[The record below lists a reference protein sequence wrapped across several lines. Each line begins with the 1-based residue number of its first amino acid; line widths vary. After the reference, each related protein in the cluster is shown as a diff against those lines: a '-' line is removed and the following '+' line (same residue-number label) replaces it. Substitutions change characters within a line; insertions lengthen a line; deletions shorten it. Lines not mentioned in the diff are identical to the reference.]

1 MFGIVIVMI
10 VLRYIMYVTGPGL
23 ATIVG
28 TLTLLK
34 IKAIFVTLIVL
45 AIAAVFSRFLGMGC
59 GAGGDLMG
67 LGCTGTLLTPTA
79 HAGSAPTYGQYD
91 QYGGTGGSGYST
103 YYNHRSA
110 KSVQGSVALS
120 LSTIIILFAVKNY
133 EEYSFNLILG
143 ISTLAFITVTLIAH
157 HCLSTPQAEG
167 TG

>member
-1 MFGIVIVMI
+1 
-10 VLRYIMYVTGPGL
+10 MYVTGPGL

-67 LGCTGTLLTPTA
+67 LGCAGTLLTPTA

-91 QYGGTGGSGYST
+91 QYGGSGGSGYST

-120 LSTIIILFAVKNY
+120 LSTIYCSSLKIMKNTILI
-133 EEYSFNLILG
+133 SF
-143 ISTLAFITVTLIAH
+143 
-157 HCLSTPQAEG
+157 
-167 TG
+167 